1 MLPATNRRAGLPR
14 QPQHPACNSTRAL
27 PRRTPV
33 SQKGGTLVIDTVV
46 IPTYEVPWKTR
57 RDSLGKLEKMRPCT
71 ELEKWDGSFD
81 DWQARGE
88 ALSKGASDHQWEIAE
103 WIARGD
109 RSFRSQAYDVAEAL
123 TGYSRATLQQWAS
136 VYRGCFIRIKELSFG
151 HHQVVAALPAELQ
164 RQALEYALANKL
176 SVAQLR
182 REIKKALGGQQKLS
196 AVSAIK
202 TERMPVEFS
211 KDEFLCI
218 RQWARACG
226 CTESRIV
233 HDIVF
238 EWYRLGGLG
247 LPAHLR
253 RCNDD
258 E

>member
-1 MLPATNRRAGLPR
+1 M
-14 QPQHPACNSTRAL
+14 
-27 PRRTPV
+27 
-33 SQKGGTLVIDTVV
+33 IDSVV
-46 IPTYEVPWKTR
+46 VPTYEVPWEKR
-57 RDSLGKLEKMRPCT
+57 RDSLGKLEEVRPCT
-71 ELEKWDGSFD
+71 ELAEWEGTFE

-88 ALSKGASDHQWEIAE
+88 ALSKTASNHQWEIAE
-103 WIARGD
+103 WVARGD
-109 RSFRSQAYDVAEAL
+109 RSFRSQVYDAAEEL

-151 HHQVVAALPAELQ
+151 HHQVVAALPAALQ
-164 RQALEYALANKL
+164 KQALEYAVANKL

-182 REIKKALGGQQKLS
+182 REIKKALRGQKLD
-196 AVSAIK
+196 AVSAVK
-202 TERMPVEFS
+202 TESVSVEFS

-253 RCNDD
+253 QCCDD